1 MKIENTDLFQSIAQ
15 TITVKVG
22 GFKERKTV
30 ALDRVNMAYDLIV
43 CSQSSLYGFD
53 RVETVG

>member
-1 MKIENTDLFQSIAQ
+1 MKTENTDLFQSIAQ
-15 TITVKVG
+15 TITVKVV

-43 CSQSSLYGFD
+43 C
-53 RVETVG
+53 RVDQVCTVLTGSKQ

>member
-1 MKIENTDLFQSIAQ
+1 MKTENTDLFQSIAQ

-43 CSQSSLYGFD
+43 C
-53 RVETVG
+53 RVDQVCTVLTGSKQ